1 MINTLREVSCRK
13 NIQKAN
19 PGVNKDFPREVI
31 TELNFE
37 EEIKISLQ
45 RLGQR
50 VWGRGHFSRRDSLPQ
65 GKLTGARFPCGSNL
79 EPMPHELPL
88 FIGLI
93 WSFQIYFH
101 IVQWTR
107 VRGSGIY
114 FRINTPLGTGLA
126 SVFLGH
132 GSIFI
137 FRRSS
142 QFGKIKHLHP
152 SLSLGPGDSL
162 FLGVLF
168 LFWVMNLSGDGWFH
182 WVKADSSLYPE
193 EDLTKIQ
200 RFYT

>member
-1 MINTLREVSCRK
+1 
-13 NIQKAN
+13 
-19 PGVNKDFPREVI
+19 
-31 TELNFE
+31 
-37 EEIKISLQ
+37 
-45 RLGQR
+45 
-50 VWGRGHFSRRDSLPQ
+50 
-65 GKLTGARFPCGSNL
+65 
-79 EPMPHELPL
+79 MPHELPP

-101 IVQWTR
+101 VVQWTR
-107 VRGSGIY
+107 ARGSGIY
-114 FRINTPLGTGLA
+114 FRIDMPLGIGLA

-168 LFWVMNLSGDGWFH
+168 LFWVMNLSGNGWFH
-182 WVKADSSLYPE
+182 WVKADSSLYPG
-193 EDLTKIQ
+193 EDLTEVQ
-200 RFYT
+200 RFYLRMFSWCSSRGDPGQFTVWNLQPWELPRLPPTWASFWYFLFVKSTNTICCYSDILVAKLSEWSFCTILGI

>member
-1 MINTLREVSCRK
+1 
-13 NIQKAN
+13 
-19 PGVNKDFPREVI
+19 
-31 TELNFE
+31 
-37 EEIKISLQ
+37 
-45 RLGQR
+45 
-50 VWGRGHFSRRDSLPQ
+50 
-65 GKLTGARFPCGSNL
+65 
-79 EPMPHELPL
+79 MPHELPL

-93 WSFQIYFH
+93 WSFQIYFR

-107 VRGSGIY
+107 ARGSGIY
-114 FRINTPLGTGLA
+114 FRINTPLGIGLA

-168 LFWVMNLSGDGWFH
+168 LFWVMNLSGDGWLH
-182 WVKADSSLYPE
+182 GVEADSSLYPG
-193 EDLTKIQ
+193 EDLTKVQ
-200 RFYT
+200 RFYTSGCSPDAPPEVVQANSQYGTYSPGNFLSSHPLGPPSGTFFL